1 MILFTISIM
10 FACTL
15 YILVYI
21 SYILYMYVCIS
32 YISYM
37 YIYIVYITVY
47 MYIAYNALLYIIN
60 QLVVFMKR
68 KTL

>member
-1 MILFTISIM
+1 
-10 FACTL
+10 
-15 YILVYI
+15 
-21 SYILYMYVCIS
+21 MYVCIS